1 MQSDGTKVENPRFL
15 LKEEKKLKRTQKK
28 LSRMKQGS
36 NNWKK
41 QRQNV
46 QQLHIKVANQRRD
59 FLHKRSYHL
68 SKTRFPACPIITFH
82 NCKKGSCA
90 AIVHHG

>member
-1 MQSDGTKVENPRFL
+1 M
-15 LKEEKKLKRTQKK
+15 KRAQKK
-28 LSRMKQGS
+28 FSRMTQGS

-46 QQLHIKVANQRRD
+46 QQLHIKIANQRRD

-68 SKTRFPACPIITFH
+68 SKL
-82 NCKKGSCA
+82 
-90 AIVHHG
+90 